1 MLPIDLI
8 TGKMGKRKDLSEF
21 DEGQIVM
28 DRPLDQSISKTA
40 ALVWC
45 SRSAVVS
52 IYQKYPLNPLSP
64 VSCEMGPMEDLL
76 LTSLWQIPQQTFRD
90 LVESMARQ
98 DVLDKQKRELISDL
112 TGLKGSAANILAQDT
127 TAHLQRSCGVHALV
141 DQSCFCGSRKPS
153 IRQPTSEDDL
163 CPICYAHSI
172 SAIFKP
178 CSHKSCKACINQHL
192 MNNKDCFFCKATITG
207 VEDYSKPAGS

>member
-1 MLPIDLI
+1 MKSDDEVRTLCRPVKFLHTKLTYVFMDLALC
-8 TGKMGKRKDLSEF
+8 TAGKMGKRKDLSEF

-28 DRPLDQSISKTA
+28 ARPLDQSISKTA

-98 DVLDKQKRELISDL
+98 
-112 TGLKGSAANILAQDT
+112 
-127 TAHLQRSCGVHALV
+127 
-141 DQSCFCGSRKPS
+141 
-153 IRQPTSEDDL
+153 PTSEDDL